1 MSEHAV
7 SGHDVPA
14 PARRGPEH
22 GARSWTGRRRWLW
35 CQRHADPAAAVLIV
49 SATIILATVAAG
61 SPAVVAA
68 VTACLAGVGLAV
80 WWRRR
85 FPVAVAVAAAV
96 LLVIP
101 LLVPGGYSASNELV
115 GDPAGAAVFLIAL
128 ALGSD
133 CRWRRSLWGL
143 APLTAAMAANGSGFN
158 PFLEMLTIGPW
169 LAGLVVASRRRV
181 GEQLELR
188 ARELEEERELFALVS
203 VRYERA
209 RIARELHDV
218 VAHCVSLMVVQA
230 NAGVYLAK
238 SDPGSAAESFDSISD
253 TARQASAEIERLVAV
268 LGTSSPASPPAG
280 LRIVEDLVRRVRD
293 SGLRVT
299 CRLSGDTEG
308 LSEPAVETVYRLV
321 QEAITNAVKHAPGA
335 PIEIRLDGQGKSI
348 LAEVTNQPA
357 AGARS
362 GLEDT
367 GGGHGLDG
375 MRERVRRCGGTFS
388 AGPTAERS
396 WRVRATLPRHPSPG
410 PPPATRPAR

>member
-7 SGHDVPA
+7 PGPIA
-14 PARRGPEH
+14 PARRGP
-22 GARSWTGRRRWLW
+22 GRSARSWAGQRFRPW
-35 CQRHADPAAAVLIV
+35 CRRHADPATAVLLASATVIVAAATTARSAAVASV
-49 SATIILATVAAG
+49 TVA
-61 SPAVVAA
+61 
-68 VTACLAGVGLAV
+68 LAGVSLVV

-85 FPVAVAVAAAV
+85 RPVTVAVVAAG
-96 LLVIP
+96 LLVVP
-101 LLVPGGYSASNELV
+101 LLVPGGATVASGPV
-115 GDPAGAAVFLIAL
+115 SIPAGAAVFLIAL

-133 CRWRRSLWGL
+133 CRWRRSLRGL
-143 APLTAAMAANGSGFN
+143 VPLTAAMAATGSGFN

-181 GEQLELR
+181 GEQLEVR
-188 ARELEEERELFALVS
+188 ARELDEERELFAQVS

-238 SDPGSAAESFDSISD
+238 SDPGSAAESFDSITD

-268 LGTSSPASPPAG
+268 LATPCPAGPPAG
-280 LRIVEDLVRRVRD
+280 LRVVEDLVRRVRA

-299 CRLSGDTEG
+299 CRFSGDTEG
-308 LSEPAVETVYRLV
+308 LPEPAAQTVYRLV
-321 QEAITNAVKHAPGA
+321 QEAITNAMKHAPGA
-335 PIEIRLDGQGKSI
+335 PIDIRLDGGDAAV
-348 LAEVTNQPA
+348 LAEVTNQLA
-357 AGARS
+357 GGARS
-362 GLEDT
+362 GLEHV

-388 AGPTAERS
+388 AGPTAAGS
-396 WRVRATLPRHPSPG
+396 WRVQATLPRRQAPG
-410 PPPATRPAR
+410 WPPATGPAR

>member
-7 SGHDVPA
+7 SGHSA
-14 PARRGPEH
+14 PSQEQHARPRAGQ
-22 GARSWTGRRRWLW
+22 RFWLW
-35 CQRHADPAAAVLIV
+35 CRQHADPSAAVLIA
-49 SATIILATVAAG
+49 SATIIVAAVAAG
-61 SPAVVAA
+61 RPAAVAA
-68 VTACLAGVGLAV
+68 VTACLAGAGLVV

-85 FPVAVAVAAAV
+85 FPVTVAVVAAV
-96 LLVIP
+96 LLVVP
-101 LLVPGGYSASNELV
+101 LLVPGGVIVASGPA

-128 ALGSD
+128 ALGAD

-143 APLTAAMAANGSGFN
+143 VPLTAAMGANGSGFN

-188 ARELEEERELFALVS
+188 ARELDEERDLFAVVS

-230 NAGVYLAK
+230 NAGVYLVK
-238 SDPGSAAESFDSISD
+238 SDPASAAESFDSISD

-268 LGTSSPASPPAG
+268 LGTSSSARPPAG
-280 LRIVEDLVRRVRD
+280 LRIVEDLARRVRD

-299 CRLSGDTEG
+299 CRLTGDTEG

-321 QEAITNAVKHAPGA
+321 QEAITNAMKHAPGA
-335 PIEIRLDGQGKSI
+335 PIEIRLEGRGASI
-348 LAEVTNQPA
+348 LVEVTNQPA
-357 AGARS
+357 AGVRS

-375 MRERVRRCGGTFS
+375 MRERVRRCGGTFC
-388 AGPTAERS
+388 AGLTAAGS
-396 WRVRATLPRHPSPG
+396 WRVQATLPRRPSPG
-410 PPPATRPAR
+410 LLPATRPAR

>member
-7 SGHDVPA
+7 SGHIEPS
-14 PARRGPEH
+14 RCGPERD
-22 GARSWTGRRRWLW
+22 ARSWAGQRFWLW
-35 CQRHADPAAAVLIV
+35 CRQRADPAAAVLIA
-49 SATIILATVAAG
+49 SATIIVAAAAAG
-61 SPAVVAA
+61 RPAAVAA
-68 VTACLAGVGLAV
+68 VTACLAGVGLVV

-85 FPVAVAVAAAV
+85 LPVTVAVVAAV
-96 LLVIP
+96 LLVVP
-101 LLVPGGYSASNELV
+101 LLVPGGDTVASGPV
-115 GDPAGAAVFLIAL
+115 GDLAGAAVFLIAL
-128 ALGSD
+128 ALGSN

-143 APLTAAMAANGSGFN
+143 VPLTAAMGANGSGFN

-169 LAGLVVASRRRV
+169 LAGLVIASRRRV
-181 GEQLELR
+181 GEQLEVR
-188 ARELEEERELFALVS
+188 ARELDEERELFALVS

-253 TARQASAEIERLVAV
+253 AARQASVEIERLVAV

-308 LSEPAVETVYRLV
+308 LSESTVETVYRLV
-321 QEAITNAVKHAPGA
+321 QEAITNAMKHAPGA
-335 PIEIRLDGQGKSI
+335 PIEIRLDGRGASI
-348 LAEVTNQPA
+348 LAEVTNQLA

-362 GLEDT
+362 GLEDV

-388 AGPTAERS
+388 AGPTAARS
-396 WRVRATLPRHPSPG
+396 WRVQATLPRRPSPG
-410 PPPATRPAR
+410 LPPATRPAR